1 MFPWPGRISLSGRHF
16 STAAQEVKSQAMR
29 RASLGTK
36 IFATLVA
43 VSAVTLA
50 ASGAFLFRYESHLLR
65 LKSAD
70 ELATASAAVAHFVD
84 HCLEDALRYAES
96 CILVRSL
103 GLDDHEMDS
112 EAKKGEDAAFKASF
126 QEAGRAFLQ
135 SFPWVKAVAVRDG
148 HGHILV
154 AYGKEDTLSP
164 TVPTCDAMPLSPKGC
179 LVKGAESSNGKTALM
194 EVGLSRQGSGQSLRC
209 SVTFSVDV
217 SLLSLSAPVP
227 EKLFKDT
234 VVVLGRPGR
243 ADGVLLKGS
252 DWVDENVREE
262 LTHRLGQR
270 FLSGRHE
277 SAGPW
282 DVHGRTLLVASTP
295 LPKLRWPL
303 ALAYPAEKA
312 GIPSSVLLTA
322 VAAAWGV
329 GLAFSLLAS
338 WYAATSLVRPI
349 RRLREAFRE
358 FSQGRWDVRVP
369 VTSRDEIGE
378 LTDGFNEG
386 VAFLNA
392 QHRKLKRFQ
401 TLVHHAQD
409 AVVLC
414 SSKGTFVYAN
424 RSAYD
429 FFGFQGRE
437 ETVFARLHERVCPRE
452 RGRFEKTIW
461 PQMLEGPWEGEIQF
475 CRRDGRVL
483 VGWVRAGGVPGEAG
497 EPNLVYAIIRDI
509 SERKAAEKAVRDAEE
524 YYRTLFRTS
533 RDAIVVTDPSEII
546 VDVNEPG
553 FPSIFGYQR
562 QDVLG
567 RSVTD
572 LMADAFPE
580 SAPDTASRPV
590 ASGRWTLKWRRK
602 DGSVFV
608 GETTVDA
615 LKGGKDEVRGA
626 VRVIRDVSER
636 EAFLEKLEKAYRD
649 LKSLDELKD
658 KFLAGVSH
666 DLRTPLIP
674 VRAFLEKLLQGRWG
688 PVTPRQEE
696 FLRYCLIGVSREM
709 ILVEELLDYTRIK
722 SGSLSLR
729 TERVD
734 LQDVI
739 RASLF
744 LLKILAETNRLTVA
758 VDMPGEPVP
767 VMGDYNKLLRIFH
780 NLFSNAVK
788 YNRPGGHVTVRGS
801 WRGADR
807 FRVAVEDSGIGIP
820 QESLRRIFEDFFR
833 VEGPGVEARGSGI
846 GLAVVRELV
855 RLHGA
860 ELDVHSTLGVGSVF
874 AVTFPVI
881 TEKNAEEAR

>member
-1 MFPWPGRISLSGRHF
+1 
-16 STAAQEVKSQAMR
+16 MR
-29 RASLGTK
+29 RVSLRTK
-36 IFATLVA
+36 IFAALVV
-43 VSAVTLA
+43 VSVVTLA
-50 ASGAFLFRYESHLLR
+50 TSGAFLFRYGGRLLR

-84 HCLEDALRYAES
+84 HGLEDALRDAES
-96 CILVRSL
+96 CLL
-103 GLDDHEMDS
+103 ALLPGLDGHGTGP
-112 EAKKGEDAAFKASF
+112 EAKTVEDPNFKASF

-135 SFPWVKAVAVRDG
+135 SFPWAKAVALRDSRG
-148 HGHILV
+148 EILV

-164 TVPTCDAMPLSPKGC
+164 TVTACDAMPLSPRGC
-179 LVKGAESSNGKTALM
+179 LVKGPESSDGKAAFM
-194 EVGLSRQGSGQSLRC
+194 EMGLSRLGSGRALRC

-217 SLLSLSAPVP
+217 ALLTVSAPVP
-227 EKLFKDT
+227 EKFFKDT

-243 ADGVLLKGS
+243 ADGVLLKES
-252 DWVDENVREE
+252 DWLDETLGEE

-270 FLSGRHE
+270 FLSGRQD

-282 DVHGRTLLVASTP
+282 KLHGRTLLVASTS
-295 LPKLRWPL
+295 LPKLRWPM

-312 GIPSSVLLTA
+312 GMPSSALLTA
-322 VAAAWGV
+322 MAGAWGL
-329 GLAFSLLAS
+329 GLAFSLLVS
-338 WYAATSLVRPI
+338 WYAAASLVRPI
-349 RRLREAFRE
+349 LRLREAFRE

-386 VAFLNA
+386 VAFLNT

-409 AVVLC
+409 AVLLC
-414 SSKGTFVYAN
+414 SPKGTLVYAN

-429 FFGFQGRE
+429 FFGFEGRE
-437 ETVFARLHERVCPRE
+437 ETVLARLHERVCPAE

-461 PQMLEGPWEGEIQF
+461 PRMLEGPWEGEIQF
-475 CRRDGRVL
+475 CRRDGRTR
-483 VGWVRAGGVPGEAG
+483 VGWVRTGGVPGEEG
-497 EPNLVYAIIRDI
+497 EPNLVYAIVRDI

-533 RDAIVVTDPSEII
+533 RDAIVVTDPSDTI

-562 QDVLG
+562 HEVLG
-567 RSVTD
+567 RSVTE
-572 LMADAFPE
+572 LMAEASPE
-580 SAPDTASRPV
+580 GVPETVRYPV
-590 ASGRWTLKWRRK
+590 ATGRGTLKWRRK
-602 DGSVFV
+602 DGTVFA

-615 LKGGKDEVRGA
+615 LKGGKDEVRGT

-674 VRAFLEKLLQGRWG
+674 VRAFLEKLIQGRWG
-688 PVTPRQEE
+688 PLTPRQEE

-709 ILVEELLDYTRIK
+709 ILVEELLDYTRLK

-734 LQDVI
+734 LQDII

-758 VDMPGEPVP
+758 VDMPVDPVP
-767 VMGDYNKLLRIFH
+767 VLGDYNKLLRIFH

-801 WRGADR
+801 WQGPER

-820 QESLRRIFEDFFR
+820 QESLRRIFDDFFR
-833 VEGPGVEARGSGI
+833 VEGAGVEARGSGI

-860 ELDVHSTLGVGSVF
+860 ELDVQSTLGVGSVF

-881 TEKNAEEAR
+881 TEKNADEAG

>member
-1 MFPWPGRISLSGRHF
+1 
-16 STAAQEVKSQAMR
+16 MR

-36 IFATLVA
+36 IFAVLVA
-43 VSAVTLA
+43 VSVVTLA
-50 ASGAFLFRYESHLLR
+50 TSGALLFRYGGRLLR

-84 HCLEDALRYAES
+84 HCLEDALRYAEA
-96 CILVRSL
+96 CILTRSL
-103 GLDDHEMDS
+103 GLEGLVAEPDGK
-112 EAKKGEDAAFKASF
+112 AGEDPAFKVSF
-126 QEAGRAFLQ
+126 EEAARQFLR
-135 SFPWVKAVAVRDG
+135 SFPWAKAVAVRDSRG
-148 HGHILV
+148 DILV

-164 TVPTCDAMPLSPKGC
+164 TVTTCDAMPLSPKGC
-179 LVKGAESSNGKTALM
+179 LVKGPDTSDGTAVVM
-194 EVGLSRQGSGQSLRC
+194 EMGLSRLGNGRGLRC
-209 SVTFSVDV
+209 TVTFSVDV
-217 SLLSLSAPVP
+217 SLLTVSAPVP

-243 ADGVLLKGS
+243 AEGVFLKGS
-252 DWVDENVREE
+252 DWLDQSLREA
-262 LTHRLGQR
+262 LTHWLGQR
-270 FLSGRHE
+270 FLSGRRE
-277 SAGPW
+277 TAGPW
-282 DVHGRTLLVASTP
+282 DVHGRTLLVASSP

-312 GIPSSVLLTA
+312 GMPSSALLTA
-322 VAAAWGV
+322 VATTLGI

-338 WYAATSLVRPI
+338 WYAAASLVRPI

-429 FFGFQGRE
+429 FFGFEGRE
-437 ETVFARLHERVCPRE
+437 ETVLARLHESVCPAE
-452 RGRFEKTIW
+452 RGRFQKTIW
-461 PQMLEGPWEGEIQF
+461 PRMLEGPWEGEIPF
-475 CRRDGRVL
+475 CRRDGRAL
-483 VGWVRAGGVPGEAG
+483 VGWVRAGGVPGEEG

-509 SERKAAEKAVRDAEE
+509 SQRKAAEKALRDAEE

-533 RDAIVVTDPSEII
+533 RDAIVVTDPSEMV

-562 QDVLG
+562 HEVLG
-567 RSVTD
+567 RPVTD

-580 SAPDTASRPV
+580 SAPETAPPV
-590 ASGRWTLKWRRK
+590 ASGRWTLKYRRK
-602 DGSVFV
+602 DGSVFA

-615 LKGGKDEVRGA
+615 LKGGTDEVRGF

-649 LKSLDELKD
+649 LKNLDELKD

-674 VRAFLEKLLQGRWG
+674 VRAFLERLIQGRWG
-688 PVTPRQEE
+688 PLTPRQEE

-709 ILVEELLDYTRIK
+709 ILVEELLDYTRLR
-722 SGSLSLR
+722 SGSLTLR

-734 LQDVI
+734 LQEVL
-739 RASLF
+739 RSSLF

-758 VDMPGEPVP
+758 VDMPVEPVFIL
-767 VMGDYNKLLRIFH
+767 GDYNKLLRIFH

-801 WRGADR
+801 WQGPGR

-820 QESLRRIFEDFFR
+820 QESLRRIFDDFFR
-833 VEGPGVEARGSGI
+833 VEGTEVEARGSGI

-874 AVTFPVI
+874 AVTFPVMR
-881 TEKNAEEAR
+881 EESGDETG